1 MSEINFNNPVSSIKR
16 ILNQNK
22 KISKIALKN
31 VLKVI
36 KAEQKIIDKK
46 RKKEEKELKDK
57 MELEMKMKKEMEDES
72 EEADLSFVIDN
83 VGTNIKKE
91 ENDAENEVEKEV
103 EGSKMLSNDDQVK
116 IEEEQKMKIENIDNE
131 KVEAEVEVEEE
142 EEEEEE
148 DEEEEV
154 VEEDDTSLPGLFL
167 EIKAG
172 TKEQTVLDSLDQ
184 VCKYVSTIA
193 RTKYLIIFEYL
204 YFSVT
209 AFLVILLLQFIF
221 H

>member
-72 EEADLSFVIDN
+72 EEADLSFVLDN

-116 IEEEQKMKIENIDNE
+116 IEKEQKMKIENIDNG
-131 KVEAEVEVEEE
+131 KVEAEVEVEVEEE
-142 EEEEEE
+142 EEEEE
-148 DEEEEV
+148 DEAEEV
-154 VEEDDTSLPGLFL
+154 VEEEDTSLPGLFL

-204 YFSVT
+204 YFSLT
-209 AFLVILLLQFIF
+209 AVLVILLLQFIF
-221 H
+221 